1 MHDQDLT
8 AISSMLNLAG
18 ARLARR
24 TEPDADIALLD
35 AYAALLA
42 ARMELAPLVT
52 VMPAPILDEDGGP
65 KPAAIADDLAIAWTA
80 LRDYA
85 LEAAEDDALACA
97 RAATYVEDARR
108 HLLASTA

>member
-24 TEPDADIALLD
+24 TDPDADIALLD

-42 ARMELAPLVT
+42 AR
-52 VMPAPILDEDGGP
+52 
-65 KPAAIADDLAIAWTA
+65 
-80 LRDYA
+80 
-85 LEAAEDDALACA
+85 
-97 RAATYVEDARR
+97 
-108 HLLASTA
+108 